1 MSKQKKP
8 IKYSKTQID
17 KAGNILRSHKTN
29 TLEYAEARAFVDQW
43 RMSHER
49 PMQRFNVTLR
59 KKRKMI
65 YQDAV
70 VARRL
75 KRLQTIIDK
84 ISNRQQD
91 MNLSRMQDVG
101 GVRIVMQNIEQVYR
115 MKRVYQEGSFSY
127 KLKNKLTRDYI
138 EKPQKSGYRGIH
150 LVFEFYNVPVSN
162 ENDQY
167 WKSLQI
173 EMQIRTE
180 LQHAWATGVEIVS
193 VMRGENLKAGQGD
206 KGWLELFRYIS
217 SIIALVENKPT
228 LLQHR
233 NLNPQDLFKQTTE
246 LAKRLEAVDKISAWV
261 STISQVEGLEQS
273 KRRKFHYTILAIDT
287 KEKKILL
294 FGFAKNKF
302 TEATKKLK
310 ELENEHPEYYPVLV
324 AAGDINNLRHAYPNY
339 LPSAIRLVEIIQRIE
354 KSQQ

>member
-1 MSKQKKP
+1 
-8 IKYSKTQID
+8 
-17 KAGNILRSHKTN
+17 
-29 TLEYAEARAFVDQW
+29 
-43 RMSHER
+43 
-49 PMQRFNVTLR
+49 
-59 KKRKMI
+59 
-65 YQDAV
+65 
-70 VARRL
+70 
-75 KRLQTIIDK
+75 
-84 ISNRQQD
+84 
-91 MNLSRMQDVG
+91 
-101 GVRIVMQNIEQVYR
+101 

-246 LAKRLEAVDKISAWV
+246 LAKRLEAVDKISVWV

-273 KRRKFHYTILAIDT
+273 KRRKFHYAILAIDT

-354 KSQQ
+354 KSQH